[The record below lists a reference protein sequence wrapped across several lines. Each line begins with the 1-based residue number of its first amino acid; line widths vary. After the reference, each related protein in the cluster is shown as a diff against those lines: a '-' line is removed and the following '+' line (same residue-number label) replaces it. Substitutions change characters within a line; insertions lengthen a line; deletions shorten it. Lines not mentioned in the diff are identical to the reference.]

1 MTDLRRKIVGVLL
14 AAISVTAFAATF
26 VVGAEL
32 TKDCGI
38 SPAVL
43 SLLRFVVAGGVML
56 AWEARTAAG
65 RRRLFV
71 EPTRRDW
78 WLFAVLGPV
87 GTSVMAWCVF
97 MGCARVSAAN
107 ASMADALSPLM
118 IFALAAIHARR
129 VTGLQMLGVL
139 FGFAGVLP
147 VIGIV
152 NRDGLAL
159 SAYSMGDV
167 YVFLAAA
174 TWALYSVYGR
184 ANINRLGAG
193 PYTTWTMIIGAGAIG
208 LAMLVCHFVAPS
220 SSGAFVWPA
229 TPRAWW
235 LVVVLSVVCTL
246 TPFWAWNAAQKYLPV
261 STLGVSAYFTP
272 VVAVVL
278 AGIFL
283 GEHATALQW
292 LGALLV
298 CASALVE
305 SRS

>member
-118 IFALAAIHARR
+118 IFGF
-129 VTGLQMLGVL
+129 VGVL
-139 FGFAGVLP
+139 L

-220 SSGAFVWPA
+220 SSSAFVWPA

-278 AGIFL
+278 AGIFP

-305 SRS
+305 SKS